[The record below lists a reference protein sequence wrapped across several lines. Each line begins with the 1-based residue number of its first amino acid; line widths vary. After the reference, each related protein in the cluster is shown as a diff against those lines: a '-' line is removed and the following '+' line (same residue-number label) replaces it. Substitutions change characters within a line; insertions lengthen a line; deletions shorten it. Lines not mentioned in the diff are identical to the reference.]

1 MGRAGTLRFTN
12 VTAPVTGTYL
22 LAFFYVHLDDYRER
36 SVVVTVSG
44 SAPVELSVTGND
56 TCCSTA
62 RLRISLRQGSNTI
75 TFSQPDGH
83 APSLDKIVISAS

>member
-1 MGRAGTLRFTN
+1 M
-12 VTAPVTGTYL
+12 TGTYL
-22 LAFFYVHLDDYRER
+22 LTFFYVHLDGDPVR

-44 SAPVELSVTGND
+44 SAPVELTVTGSD
-56 TCCSTA
+56 TCCSAA
-62 RLRISLRQGSNTI
+62 RLRVTLLQGSNTI